1 MSRFSLL
8 TSKEEILI
16 PQMLQGVAL
25 ACIFIPLSTVAL
37 STIQRKRMSEA
48 TGLNNLVRQLGGS
61 FGVAIFASLLGRY
74 TNQARS
80 ALIAHV
86 TAADPNVSARLRMM
100 ARGLGGGVD
109 AQTAAARA
117 LRALDG
123 MVGGQAAMLGFDRA
137 FFLGGLMFI
146 VSMPLVFL
154 LEDGRHAA
162 SAGPSEHAVVEV

>member
-1 MSRFSLL
+1 
-8 TSKEEILI
+8 
-16 PQMLQGVAL
+16 MLQGVAL

-37 STIQRKRMSEA
+37 STIDRKRMSEA

-74 TNQARS
+74 TNQARN

-86 TAADPNVSARLRMM
+86 TSGDPNVYGQLRMM
-100 ARGLGGGVD
+100 ARGLGAGVD
-109 AQTAAARA
+109 AQTAGARA

-123 MVGGQAAMLGFDRA
+123 MVGGQAAMLGFDKA

-154 LEDGRHAA
+154 LSDGRH
-162 SAGPSEHAVVEV
+162 SAQSGSTEHAVVEV

>member
-8 TSKEEILI
+8 TSKAEILV

-37 STIQRKRMSEA
+37 STIDRKRMSEA

-74 TNQARS
+74 TNQARN

-86 TAADPNVSARLRMM
+86 TLGDPNVSSRLRMM
-100 ARGLGGGVD
+100 ARGLGGDVD
-109 AQTAAARA
+109 PHAAGMRA

-123 MVGGQAAMLGFDRA
+123 IVGGQAAMLGFDRA
-137 FFLGGLMFI
+137 FFLGGLLFI
-146 VSMPLVFL
+146 VSVPLVFL
-154 LEDGRHAA
+154 LEDGRHAG
-162 SAGPSEHAVVEV
+162 STVSSEHKVVEV